1 MTFKGTASSDFM
13 RVVKD
18 AQINK
23 STLIDY
29 AGSDFETLRA
39 NLIRYIKAVY
49 PLDYNNFVESD
60 LGMMLIELV
69 SYVGSVTS
77 MKADF
82 LANENFLRTARQR
95 NSVKKLLELIGVRL
109 KGPIG
114 AIANA
119 TLTLDTPLSN
129 TPAGQFFTIA
139 PEARTVTVASPEDGE
154 QVSYTLYKYYNGQI
168 QDTNPNGSIALSFLE
183 RKAGNSGDVYDRF
196 ILLEGSLVTQEGT
209 FGPGNPVRFINL
221 DLGPVIE
228 GSVQVFVQGN
238 PDTQGEYQQVDN
250 LFFVSGGDEKVFQLV
265 PDDDYKATVVFG
277 DNILAKAPSPGDT
290 FVVRYRVGG
299 GTRGNIAKS
308 YINAPITVTKYDGTI
323 LNATLENTTQA
334 TGGSDAET
342 VEHARKYAPLAFRR
356 QDRLVTLQD
365 YQGFCNSYIS
375 SYGSVGK
382 ATAAVRRAFS
392 SANIID
398 IYLLERANNL
408 QLKKA
413 SPAFKKQLID
423 AIEPMKMLTDDVV
436 VVDGLIRTLDL
447 VVTARVSREL
457 LEDEEVIKQ
466 DIATIITDYFNT
478 ENREFGQEFVPQDL
492 SRHIFALNS
501 VLFATIDNYDSA
513 VKVDFNEFIQ
523 LNNFSINIVRV

>member
-1 MTFKGTASSDFM
+1 MTFKGTVDSDFM
-13 RVVKD
+13 RVVRD

-29 AGSDFETLRA
+29 AGSDFETLRS

-60 LGMMLIELV
+60 LGMMLVELV
-69 SYVGSVTS
+69 AYVGSVTS

-119 TLTLDTPLSN
+119 SITLDTGL
-129 TPAGQFFTIA
+129 TAGQSITIA
-139 PEARTVTVASPEDGE
+139 PESRIVTVPSAEDGE
-154 QVSYTLYKYYNGQI
+154 QVSYTLYKYFNGQI
-168 QDTNPNGSIALSFLE
+168 QDTNPNGSIAFSVAE
-183 RKAGNSGDVYDRF
+183 SKAGTGGKIFDRL

-209 FGPGNPVRFINL
+209 FGPGNPVRFVNL
-221 DLGPVIE
+221 DLGPVVE

-238 PDTQGEYQQVDN
+238 SNTSGEYQQVDN
-250 LFFVSGGDEKVFQLV
+250 LFFVSGEGEKVFQLV

-299 GTRGNIAKS
+299 GTRGNAAKS
-308 YINAPITVTKYDGTI
+308 YINSPITVTRNDNVS
-323 LNATLENTTQA
+323 LNGNLENTTQA

-342 VEHARKYAPLAFRR
+342 IEHARRYAPLAFRR
-356 QDRLVTLQD
+356 QDRLVTLAD
-365 YQGFCNSYIS
+365 YQGFCNSFIS
-375 SYGSVGK
+375 SYGSAGK

-398 IYLLERANNL
+398 IYLLEKANNL
-408 QLKKA
+408 QLKKG

-447 VVTARVSREL
+447 VITARVSREL
-457 LEDEEVIKQ
+457 LEDEEVVKQ
-466 DIATIITDYFNT
+466 DIATIITNYFNT

-492 SRHIFALNS
+492 SREIFAIDS
-501 VLFATIDNYDSA
+501 VLFATVDNYDSA